1 MAHDVHGLAQ
11 GIRLL
16 LFDVDGVLTDGTI
29 LVHADGRESK
39 QFDIRDGTGIVL
51 AERAGLRVGLLSARH
66 SAATAER
73 ASQLRIP
80 IVRQGAA
87 DKLEAYRDIIASEAL
102 SDAEVAYM
110 GDDVLDLPVLS
121 RVGLSAAPAD
131 AMPDV
136 LPRVT
141 WVSRHNGGRGAVR
154 ELIELVLKAQG
165 RWPDL
170 LAEWT
175 EQPSRV

>member
-1 MAHDVHGLAQ
+1 MAPDVPGLAQ
-11 GIRLL
+11 RIRLL

-87 DKLEAYRDIIASEAL
+87 DKLEAYRDIIANEAL
-102 SDAEVAYM
+102 TDAEVAYM
-110 GDDVLDLPVLS
+110 GDDVLISKDRNSNQVL
-121 RVGLSAAPAD
+121 
-131 AMPDV
+131 
-136 LPRVT
+136 T
-141 WVSRHNGGRGAVR
+141 
-154 ELIELVLKAQG
+154 
-165 RWPDL
+165 
-170 LAEWT
+170 
-175 EQPSRV
+175 